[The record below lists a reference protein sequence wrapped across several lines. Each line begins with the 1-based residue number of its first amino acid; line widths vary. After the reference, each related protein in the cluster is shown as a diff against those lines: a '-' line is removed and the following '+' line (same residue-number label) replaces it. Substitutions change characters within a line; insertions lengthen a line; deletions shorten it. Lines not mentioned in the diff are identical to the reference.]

1 MKTLPDHTAD
11 ISCISTLKLVNS
23 LYEVKSQ
30 IEGEEILSLPPSSST
45 LVAQVSV
52 AVNQLALRVVRISV
66 SDQARKARMQ
76 GCKQSLVTL
85 GSKLSPLSPPETV
98 IAAADQ
104 LFESCVE
111 SLKLVDL
118 NVLEEVE
125 KSGQAALD
133 CLTELKDSEDYFKL
147 FLNIRVFGAK
157 LVKFIENSVQR

>member
-1 MKTLPDHTAD
+1 MRTLTDHSVD
-11 ISCISTLKLVNS
+11 IPSISTHKLVTS
-23 LYEVKSQ
+23 LYKVTSQ
-30 IEGEEILSLPPSSST
+30 LQSEETLSLTPSSSN
-45 LVAQVSV
+45 LVAQLSA
-52 AVNQLALRVVRISV
+52 AVNQLALRVVKISV
-66 SDQARKARMQ
+66 SDEARKKRMQ
-76 GCKQSLVTL
+76 SCKQSLVNI
-85 GSKLSPLSPPETV
+85 GSQFSPTCPPDTV

-133 CLTELKDSEDYFKL
+133 CLTELKDSKDYFKL
-147 FLNIRVFGAK
+147 FLNVRVFGAK